1 MTTGDLVEFVRSA
14 ELFQGVDVAAVS
26 ELAREL
32 KIVEIRDR
40 EVLIRQ
46 GDSNQ
51 NLYLVVSGRLRVTR
65 HDQRHGA
72 SLLFEVQPGES
83 VGEMAILSDGPASA
97 TVTAADDARVVG
109 LSQDVFKRFS
119 AASPEAAL
127 QVAQSLSR
135 CQQRHR
141 LSIALHLS
149 NLFDTPDPD
158 VLRDL
163 ESELATFTLYG
174 GEVLFRQG
182 EPGDYFCIVISGRL
196 RVVVLGGHGEEIAI
210 TELGP
215 GELVGE
221 MAVVGNQPRSA
232 TIDAVRDS
240 QLARLTKAAF
250 DRFMTKHPKPA
261 VEMVSR
267 KLAERLRD
275 TTAGRIRRSRTLSTL
290 AIIPAHPSAPK
301 AEFSK
306 GLAAVLSRFGPC
318 LHLTSAAVDEHLGQ
332 PGIAQTY
339 QREGGNIRL
348 VEWLNTQE
356 IEHSYVLYEADPFL
370 SPWTERCIRQADH
383 VIVVAD
389 GAGDPAPGEIET
401 ELLCPHDGRPV
412 PRQWLALVHGQS
424 GPSGTKRWLE
434 VRNVERHC
442 HVRLGEDVDFERLA
456 RLITGRGI
464 GLTLGGGFARGLAH
478 VGVFRAF
485 ADLGVAID
493 AIGGASMGAMIGALW
508 AMGWE
513 GERIIRETSEA
524 CSGAFGDLTFPF
536 IAFKSGR
543 KFSDAVKKLFGE
555 IQIEDL
561 WIPYFCTSAN
571 LNRSEL
577 KLHTRGP
584 LAKAVLAATRAPGV
598 FPPIVFDGEL
608 HIDGGIINN
617 VPVDLMKIFCNEG
630 ITVGVD
636 VSPPHELPPVH
647 DYGDQVSG
655 WRAFWRR
662 CNPFSNHRVYTPSIL
677 LVMIRTL
684 EYTGISYKNLRVE
697 FADIYMHP
705 DLLKFK
711 RTDFHLATE
720 IVKAG
725 YEAARA
731 KVLEWLAA
739 SDVAATRRPDLAG
752 VVARAEGSKAHGVK
766 PDAADRIGIASNR
779 ITSSR

>member
-1 MTTGDLVEFVRSA
+1 MTDDLVEFVRSA
-14 ELFQGVDVAAVS
+14 ELFQGVNSAIVR

-32 KIVEIRDR
+32 KIVELRDR

-46 GDSNQ
+46 GDSDQ
-51 NLYLVVSGRLRVTR
+51 NLYLVLSGRLRVTR
-65 HDQRHGA
+65 HDQRKGA
-72 SLLFEVQPGES
+72 SLLSEVQPGES
-83 VGEMAILSDGPASA
+83 VGEMAILSDDPASA
-97 TVTAADDARVVG
+97 TVTAAGDTRVVG
-109 LSQDVFKRFS
+109 LSQDVFQRFS
-119 AASPEAAL
+119 AASPDAAQ
-127 QVAQSLSR
+127 QVTQTLSR
-135 CQQRHR
+135 RQQQHR

-163 ESELATFTLYG
+163 GSELETFTLYG

-182 EPGDYFCIVISGRL
+182 EPGDYFCIVISGRV
-196 RVVVLGGHGEEIAI
+196 RVVVSGSHGEEIAT

-221 MAVVGNQPRSA
+221 MAVVSNQPRTA

-250 DRFMTKHPKPA
+250 GRFMTRHPKPA

-290 AIIPAHPSAPK
+290 AIVPAHPSAPK
-301 AEFSK
+301 SEFCK
-306 GLAAVLSRFGPC
+306 GLAAALSKFGPA
-318 LHLTSAAVDEHLGQ
+318 LHLTSASVDKHLGQ

-339 QREGGNIRL
+339 QREGGNIRI
-348 VEWLNTQE
+348 VEWLSTQE
-356 IEHSYVLYEADPFL
+356 IEHRYVLYEADPFL

-401 ELLCPHDGRPV
+401 ELLFPHDGRPV
-412 PRQWLALVHGQS
+412 PRQWLALVHGQ
-424 GPSGTKRWLE
+424 GDPSGTNRWLE

-442 HVRLGEDVDFERLA
+442 HVRLSEDAGFERLA

-485 ADLGVAID
+485 SDLGVAID
-493 AIGGASMGAMIGALW
+493 AIGGASMGALIGALW

-513 GERIIRETSEA
+513 GDRIIRETSEA
-524 CSGAFGDLTFPF
+524 CSGAFGDMTFPF

-543 KFSDAVKKLFGE
+543 KFSEAVKKLFGE

-598 FPPIVFDGEL
+598 FPPIVYEGEL

-617 VPVDLMKIFCNEG
+617 VPVDLMKVFCNEG

-636 VSPPHELPPVH
+636 VSPPHHLQPVY

-655 WRAFWRR
+655 WKAFWRR
-662 CNPFSNHRVYTPSIL
+662 CNPFSRHRVYTPSIL

-684 EYTGISYKNLRVE
+684 EYTGISYKNVRVE
-697 FADIYMHP
+697 LADIYMHP

-711 RTDFHLATE
+711 RTDFHLVTE
-720 IVKAG
+720 IVEVG
-725 YEAARA
+725 YQTARA

-752 VVARAEGSKAHGVK
+752 VVARAEGSKTDGPK

-779 ITSSR
+779 ISSSR